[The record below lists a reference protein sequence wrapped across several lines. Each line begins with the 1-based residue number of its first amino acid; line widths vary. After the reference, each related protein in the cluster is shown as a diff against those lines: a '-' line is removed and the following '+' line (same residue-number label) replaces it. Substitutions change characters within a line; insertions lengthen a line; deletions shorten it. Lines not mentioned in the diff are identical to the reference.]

1 MRHLKPLTTG
11 AAAFVFLAGTATSAG
26 AEDVPSVLANSTADS
41 QSTADSVYPAATGD
55 AAGRDAGSGATAD
68 SLMAVDVRDDAGRVV
83 GELDLKGAHH
93 EGPGDFRP
101 GPWCNFQCITS
112 GVAYLHGSG
121 VRLVVETSVP
131 AEIYMYGWRV
141 DDLGDSLGTSGSPGL
156 VSSFEREVPDLE
168 PGGTYYA
175 AVWATDEYGNSSFAE
190 GTFTMLA

>member
-1 MRHLKPLTTG
+1 MGHLKPLITG

-26 AEDVPSVLANSTADS
+26 AEDVPSVVANSTADS
-41 QSTADSVYPAATGD
+41 ESTADSVNAAATRD
-55 AAGRDAGSGATAD
+55 AAGRNASSGATAD
-68 SLMAVDVRDDAGRVV
+68 SLIAVDVRDDAGQVV
-83 GELDLKGAHH
+83 GELELKGAHR
-93 EGPGDFRP
+93 EGPGDFRA

-141 DDLGDSLGTSGSPGL
+141 DDPGDSLGTSGSPGP
-156 VSSFEREVPDLE
+156 VSSFEWEVPDLE

-175 AVWATDEYGNSSFAE
+175 AVWATDEYSNSSFAE
-190 GTFTMLA
+190 GTFTIPA